1 MTVRPAIFMR
11 IETDP
16 VIRVWSGPKPYPLAA
31 DDVDLEGGTY
41 LPLGLSSFPILDRML
56 DDQAGEYDFSLSVEP
71 ETLQLLNIPAD
82 IEGARVNMGQR
93 KFDARWQPLDAVDWT
108 ADFDAESVSWSDVQ
122 DGPDGRSASV
132 SLKVGTASTDRRLA
146 PQLFWS
152 PVEQAI
158 LSPTD
163 QFFAFVPGYAT
174 GTERQ
179 WPA

>member
-1 MTVRPAIFMR
+1 MTVRPAIFLR

-16 VIRVWSGPKPYPLAA
+16 VIRIWSGSHPYPLAA
-31 DDVDLEGGTY
+31 DAVDLEGGTY
-41 LPLGLSSFPILDRML
+41 LPLGLASFPVIDRML
-56 DDQAGEYDFSLSVEP
+56 DDQAGEYDFSLSGIDP
-71 ETLQLLNIPAD
+71 ETLQLLNVPTD
-82 IEGARVNMGQR
+82 IEGARVNMGQI
-93 KFDARWQPLDAVDWT
+93 KFDARWQPLAGVDWT
-108 ADFDAESVSWSDVQ
+108 ADFDAESVSWSLVQ
-122 DGPDGRSASV
+122 DGDGHAASV

-163 QFFAFVPGYAT
+163 LFFSFVPGYSA

-179 WPA
+179 YPA